1 MGNQSKAVMKDLKRE
16 IAHDFKDYNKDLL
29 DNLKK
34 NTPVGTSGKARQGWK
49 NKYNNEIG
57 KKSKYN
63 LVENKVPY
71 IGVLDTGS
79 SNQAPNGIVK
89 PALTK
94 TKQGK

>member
-1 MGNQSKAVMKDLKRE
+1 MKSLNRE
-16 IAHDFKDYNKDLL
+16 IAHDFKDYNKDLI
-29 DNLKK
+29 DNLKE
-34 NTPVGTSGKARQGWK
+34 NTPVGTSGKARRGWK

-79 SNQAPNGIVK
+79 SKQAPNGIVK
-89 PALTK
+89 PALK
-94 TKQGK
+94 QTKQGK

>member
-16 IAHDFKDYNKDLL
+16 IAHDFDDYNKRLIK
-29 DNLKK
+29 NLKK
-34 NTPVGTSGKARQGWK
+34 ETPVGETKKAQQGWK

-71 IGVLDTGS
+71 IGVLDAGS
-79 SNQAPNGIVK
+79 SRQKPRGIVG
-89 PALTK
+89 PALK
-94 TKQGK
+94 QTKQGK